1 MPYLPVR
8 PDLDQLRHQA
18 KDLLH
23 AAQRG
28 DPDAVA
34 RIRAVSDRIM
44 LSAAQLA
51 AGTRHLICATWN
63 VRSRS
68 GRETTEAAAC

>member
-1 MPYLPVR
+1 MPDLPVR

-28 DPDAVA
+28 DPDAIA
-34 RIRAVSDRIM
+34 RIEAVSDRLI
-44 LSAAQLA
+44 LASAHVFKQCVVLRKSRRFLCPIRQL
-51 AGTRHLICATWN
+51 
-63 VRSRS
+63 
-68 GRETTEAAAC
+68 